1 MKIREL
7 INLNLISLDLN
18 AETKDGVIFELADNL
33 HKDYRIENLK
43 EFINE
48 INKREELGS
57 TGIGFGIAIPH
68 AKSKYVM
75 MPSLAFGRS
84 LKGIDYESLDGELAS
99 IFFMIAMPE
108 NGSNLHLKALSL
120 LSRSLIHEEF
130 RQSLLNAKSKQEVL
144 DILKTIDKEE

>member
-1 MKIREL
+1 MKISEL
-7 INLNLISLDLN
+7 INLNVISLELN
-18 AETKDGVIFELADNL
+18 AETKDGVIYELADIL

-48 INKREELGS
+48 LNKREELGS

-68 AKSKYVM
+68 AKTKYVVT
-75 MPSLAFGRS
+75 PSLAFGKS
-84 LKGIDYESLDGELAS
+84 SKGVDYESLDGELAH

-108 NGSNLHLKALSL
+108 GGSNLHLKALSL

-130 RQSLLNAKSKQEVL
+130 RQALLNAKTKQEVL